1 MENKFESFGEYLSAI
16 IKASRGDIDERLE
29 LRNDF
34 TDTEEYL
41 LNQIVIK
48 ITT

>member
-1 MENKFESFGEYLSAI
+1 MDKKFKSFGEYLSAI
-16 IKASRGDIDERLE
+16 MKASRGDIDERLE

-34 TDTEEYL
+34 SDTEEYL

-48 ITT
+48 IST